1 MNHDDVSKPFL
12 LSLLAHLVLVLLFT
26 VKAVLFPSTEEMYQ
40 PALRVDMVDLPDK
53 LAPPAE
59 TPVPA
64 DQPKP
69 EVKPALPPVTPPP
82 PKPELVKPKEVE
94 KPDLVLNPKKP
105 LNKKEEEKPDTSQAI
120 EKLKKKMAIDKIKE
134 EITQKERQDLK
145 QRVAQYK
152 GSVLTPGTEL
162 TGVAKL
168 QHENY
173 LGQIDKHVKQFWSL
187 PEWLARGEHKAK
199 VKIYVDSRGLLLK
212 AELVSSSGNL
222 SYDDIVI
229 ETIKKAVPYPVPPDK
244 FRDIMSVNGMVL
256 GFPE

>member
-1 MNHDDVSKPFL
+1 MNHVDISKPFL
-12 LSLLAHLVLVLLFT
+12 LSLLAHLVLVLMFT
-26 VKAVLFPSTEEMYQ
+26 VKAVLFPSTEELYQ

-53 LAPPAE
+53 LAPINETPAPAE
-59 TPVPA
+59 P
-64 DQPKP
+64 PKP
-69 EVKPALPPVTPPP
+69 EEKPALPPPTPPA
-82 PKPELVKPKEVE
+82 PKPEPVKSKPVE
-94 KPDLVLNPKKP
+94 KPDLVLDPKKTP
-105 LNKKEEEKPDTSQAI
+105 DKKEDKSNTSDAI

-134 EITQKERQDLK
+134 EITQKERQELK
-145 QRVAQYK
+145 QKVTQYK
-152 GSVLTPGTEL
+152 GNVLAPGTEL
-162 TGVAKL
+162 TGIAKL

-187 PEWLARGEHKAK
+187 PEWLARGDYKAK
-199 VKIYVDSRGLLLK
+199 VKVFLDSRGFLTR
-212 AELVSSSGNL
+212 AELLSSSGNS